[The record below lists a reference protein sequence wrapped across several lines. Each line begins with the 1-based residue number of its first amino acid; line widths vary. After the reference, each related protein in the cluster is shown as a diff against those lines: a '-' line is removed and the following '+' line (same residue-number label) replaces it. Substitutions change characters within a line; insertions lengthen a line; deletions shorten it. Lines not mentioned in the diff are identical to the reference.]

1 MDSEII
7 NILSILS
14 LEIRQATKELEHL
27 KQQCVQNKS
36 QNYKFYEKVLI
47 SKNYLN

>member
-1 MDSEII
+1 MI
-7 NILSILS
+7 NIISVF
-14 LEIRQATKELEHL
+14 KNNV
-27 KQQCVQNKS
+27 KYKNKS